1 MSTQPLFW
9 FHVEPVL
16 TAVRTFGEKAKNSR
30 IVASTPADPSSSASV
45 GMLSTRD
52 MVTEVTG
59 FGRPLDWTAPDVI
72 ADIEGSEGLDIVKLR
87 TQLRESLRRLER
99 RLQQEF
105 REPNIRNIMHPL
117 VIHADERLMT
127 ATLGRAG
134 AWAPLQLEF
143 FEFDDGGVQFYT
155 KLEELLSLAD
165 TPALVFEVFYF
176 CLRDGFRGLH
186 AENPARIEDY
196 KARLAARLPLD
207 YEPEVDGEADGLQ
220 VELVE
225 FPYRYYLTAAGVV
238 VSVGLLLWLT
248 GWLHGAV

>member
-16 TAVRTFGEKAKNSR
+16 SAVRTFGDRAKNSR
-30 IVASTPADPSSSASV
+30 IMTPTPEAQPA
-45 GMLSTRD
+45 GLLSTRD

-105 REPNIRNIMHPL
+105 REPNIRNIMLPL

-143 FEFDDGGVQFYT
+143 FEFDDGGVQFYS
-155 KLEELLSLAD
+155 KLEELLSLPD

-186 AENPARIEDY
+186 ADNPARIEDY

-207 YEPEVDGEADGLQ
+207 RASDVDPEDGLQ

-225 FPYRYYLTAAGVV
+225 FPYRYYLAAAGVV
-238 VSVGLLLWLT
+238 LGVGLILWLT
-248 GWLHGAV
+248 GWLHGAG